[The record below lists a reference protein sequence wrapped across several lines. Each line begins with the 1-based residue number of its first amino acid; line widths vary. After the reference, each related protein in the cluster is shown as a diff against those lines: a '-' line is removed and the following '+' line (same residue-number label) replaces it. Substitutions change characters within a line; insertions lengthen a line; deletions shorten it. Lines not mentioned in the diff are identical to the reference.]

1 MSAFHL
7 TATFTQV
14 GVLFQRCSL
23 LTLFFFDVDLSKC
36 CSLSLLFSHN
46 VVLSPCC
53 SLSAFYQRSSAIS
66 IANEWRLTPP
76 RHLLHLLLLLQ
87 LPFHHRG
94 DVKWV
99 YGRTVDAPTAKAFSL
114 QLRLILRLH
123 FALFDVRNGIG
134 AVLVNE
140 RCIIIYHEYPFNQY
154 P

>member
-1 MSAFHL
+1 MEVDAPAPSTSSLTSPSASIS
-7 TATFTQV
+7 TINKD
-14 GVLFQRCSL
+14 GI
-23 LTLFFFDVDLSKC
+23 
-36 CSLSLLFSHN
+36 
-46 VVLSPCC
+46 SP
-53 SLSAFYQRSSAIS
+53 R
-66 IANEWRLTPP
+66 
-76 RHLLHLLLLLQ
+76 
-87 LPFHHRG
+87 FHHRG
-94 DVKWV
+94 DIKWV